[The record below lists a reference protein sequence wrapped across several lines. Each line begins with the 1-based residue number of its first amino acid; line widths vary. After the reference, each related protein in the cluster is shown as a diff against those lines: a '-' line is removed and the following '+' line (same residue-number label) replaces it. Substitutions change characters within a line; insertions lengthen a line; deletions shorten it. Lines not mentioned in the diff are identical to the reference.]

1 MVVNNIIIKKELL
14 RWYDLNRRI
23 LPWRVRNNKKID
35 PYKVLISEIMLQQTT
50 VNTVINKY
58 IKFLDLW
65 PNLNQLSKTSE
76 SKLLKFWSGL
86 GYYRR
91 ATNLLKCAKII
102 KINYNSKIPNT
113 YKELIQLPGI
123 GEYTANAILGIAF
136 NKSVMPVDANIERI
150 IARIYSLRQ
159 PLAEEKKNII
169 NIAKKFISKNNS
181 SNLIQAFMDYGSA
194 ICLPRNPKCKICK
207 IQKYCLSYKKGIT
220 NLIPKKIIKTKKP
233 LKYTRA
239 YVILNNRKEVLVR
252 KRPSVGMLASM
263 LEIPNDKWVI
273 KKKNLVH
280 DKIIYKMK
288 KEMTSKGLVE
298 YSFSH
303 FNLKAQVFF
312 LEIKKDIF
320 PNQRWIKT
328 NKISYSGLPTVM
340 KKIIKV
346 AL

>member
-1 MVVNNIIIKKELL
+1 MALNNFKLPSVMRWRILD
-14 RWYDLNRRI
+14 WYDRHRRV
-23 LPWRVRNNKKID
+23 LPWRPPAGQTVA
-35 PYKVLISEIMLQQTT
+35 PYHVWLSEIMLQQTT

-102 KINYNSKIPNT
+102 KINYNSKIPNK

-194 ICLPRNPKCKICK
+194 ICLPRNPK
-207 IQKYCLSYKKGIT
+207 
-220 NLIPKKIIKTKKP
+220 
-233 LKYTRA
+233 
-239 YVILNNRKEVLVR
+239 
-252 KRPSVGMLASM
+252 
-263 LEIPNDKWVI
+263 
-273 KKKNLVH
+273 
-280 DKIIYKMK
+280 
-288 KEMTSKGLVE
+288 
-298 YSFSH
+298 
-303 FNLKAQVFF
+303 
-312 LEIKKDIF
+312 
-320 PNQRWIKT
+320 
-328 NKISYSGLPTVM
+328 
-340 KKIIKV
+340 
-346 AL
+346 